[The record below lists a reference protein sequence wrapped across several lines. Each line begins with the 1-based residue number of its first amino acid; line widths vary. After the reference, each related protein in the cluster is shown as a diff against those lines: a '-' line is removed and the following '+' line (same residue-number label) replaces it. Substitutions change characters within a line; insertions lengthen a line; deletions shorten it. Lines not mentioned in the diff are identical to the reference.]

1 MAVYRACSDMSSL
14 NRGTL
19 ITDCLT
25 SLLDG
30 WLDRLVTVTLVFA
43 AIIVVVVVVVVV
55 VVGFN

>member
-1 MAVYRACSDMSSL
+1 MAVNRACSDMSSL

-43 AIIVVVVVVVVV
+43 AIIVVVVVVVV
-55 VVGFN
+55 GFN